1 MLLLLVLAMLMA
13 VLFATIFVLEA
24 KDAWRNDIL
33 ENIQIACALLG
44 VLCFFVF
51 VIFGVIGLL
60 ENSSWNCEVQLAELQ
75 AKRDAIIYQMNN
87 GLYLGS
93 SLEDFN
99 AEIIKGR
106 MCHDNPWFN
115 VFAGEYY
122 YKIDPIPVE

>member
-1 MLLLLVLAMLMA
+1 MLLLLVLAIIMI
-13 VLFATIFVLEA
+13 VLFVTAFVLEA
-24 KDAWRNDIL
+24 KGAWRNDIL
-33 ENIQIACALLG
+33 ENIQIACALLA

-51 VIFGVIGLL
+51 VIFGVIGLI

-75 AKRDAIIYQMNN
+75 AKRDAIIYQMDN

-93 SLEDFN
+93 SLENFN
-99 AEIIKGR
+99 SEIIKGR
-106 MCHDNPWFN
+106 MCHDNPWLN